1 MEAVE
6 ALVELNKNPATGCQN
21 EKFVSK
27 NKHTIKEKNIHIY
40 GPRDIMDVSWALIF
54 RSPRRCRCS
63 PFHHPVLIVIVA
75 SS

>member
-27 NKHTIKEKNIHIY
+27 NKHTIKEKKHTY
-40 GPRDIMDVSWALIF
+40 LWALIF

-63 PFHHPVLIVIVA
+63 PFHHPVLIVVVA